1 VAGDVELVER
11 DLLVRRHGYSTPDY
25 HE

>member
-1 VAGDVELVER
+1 VAGDLEQVER